1 MKKVLIFL
9 YVFLLVA
16 FFELVIT
23 YFINEL
29 YISKYEK
36 GEYEKG
42 LVKSLFVINYLE
54 RYIPYY
60 NYGNYFY
67 KTGDYDNA
75 ALEYEKALEK
85 GVPKKRVCSVR
96 INLSLALTNT
106 VTDDMT
112 EDEKIAIYERAK
124 EVLYEDNCAQAGSGE
139 GGESEEAEQLEDEI
153 EEKEQ
158 EAKEDKGEEEEEK
171 EDEGEGEEE
180 KTEKEQEEEKSSEV
194 DERNKDAGKNRQDK
208 LDEYKDRE
216 ENSGN
221 YYSGKKW

>member
-1 MKKVLIFL
+1 MKKILIFL

-124 EVLYEDNCAQAGSGE
+124 EVLYEDNCAQAGSGK
-139 GGESEEAEQLEDEI
+139 GGDSEEAEQLEDEI

-158 EAKEDKGEEEEEK
+158 EAKEDEGEEEEEK

-194 DERNKDAGKNRQDK
+194 DERNKDAGKNRQEK